1 MGWTRSACCVQ
12 NGTHKYAHTRST
24 VGGCHKKVI
33 PRSGCCCSITATTSK
48 AYGVIQVPCSII
60 RHHAEDNC
68 CRTLSTLMLCCHACM
83 QGTRGFH
90 GPAWLKQVGMAPR
103 GYLPSFA
110 ILKAQ
115 STRHSSRPGLAF
127 APWCTRGPPG
137 CHAGES
143 AREDRRPEE
152 KKNRFRRKS
161 VLHIHTHVGLP
172 TAVGCRVFWLLYECH
187 ITTFLADLHTSVPPV
202 LPANNRRPTLT
213 HLVRE
218 SLEQESVQTRKCF

>member
-127 APWCTRGPPG
+127 APWCTRGTQPPWVPRRR
-137 CHAGES
+137 ERERRS
-143 AREDRRPEE
+143 AARRE
-152 KKNRFRRKS
+152 KKSISQKKRTSYTYTRRFTYCCRLS
-161 VLHIHTHVGLP
+161 GLLASIRMP
-172 TAVGCRVFWLLYECH
+172 HYY
-187 ITTFLADLHTSVPPV
+187 FLG
-202 LPANNRRPTLT
+202 
-213 HLVRE
+213 
-218 SLEQESVQTRKCF
+218 